1 MNTLID
7 LIPAALFY
15 AAYHFYGFFVATGV
29 LIAASLAML
38 LVEWLRTRKVK
49 KMHVLVAIFAVV
61 FGGLTLWKHDTEF
74 LKMKLS
80 VLYGLFSLCLL
91 GSQFVGK
98 TVLLQRIGH
107 ATIQLPEVIWRR
119 LNIVWALFFAACAL
133 LNFYI
138 AQHFSE
144 AVWVNFKFYGVTIL
158 TVLFTML
165 HAPFLA
171 RYLEPDPKDDHA
183 R

>member
-1 MNTLID
+1 MNALID

-38 LVEWLRTRKVK
+38 LVEWLRTRTLK
-49 KMHVLVAIFAVV
+49 KMHLIVALAAVV

-74 LKMKLS
+74 LKLKLT

-91 GSQFVGK
+91 GSQFIGR
-98 TVLLQRIGH
+98 TVLLERVGR
-107 ATIQLPEVIWRR
+107 ATIQLPEAIWRR
-119 LNIVWALFFAACAL
+119 LNIAWALFFAACAA

-138 AQHFSE
+138 AEHFSE

-158 TVLFTML
+158 TLLFTML

-171 RYLEPDPKDDHA
+171 RYLETDPKNDHA